1 MDESRRQ
8 RTAECDRFERE
19 LGAYMEGEPSPF
31 VLLHLRDC
39 GFCKVVCEDLTAMRT
54 AAREIP
60 LEEPAPAVW
69 ANIRAQL
76 SAEGAFAEEA
86 GAWNWLWQLELFRRP
101 VPVAAFACM
110 LALGWW
116 LTAPRN
122 YPQPQ
127 ASASLAASEG
137 EPAVVRSMAF
147 VGGGTGLEQAV
158 RELEEAFKAREG
170 TLAPDVKATYDNS
183 LNSLDASIREC
194 NDSLQREPGNSLA
207 HEYLFAAYSQKAE
220 VLSSALEFDEGR

>member
-1 MDESRRQ
+1 MEETRRY
-8 RTAECDRFERE
+8 RTAECDRFELE
-19 LGAYMEGEPSPF
+19 LGAYMDGEARPAVPAH
-31 VLLHLRDC
+31 LHEC
-39 GFCKVVCEDLTAMRT
+39 VFCRVVFEDLMALGR
-54 AAREIP
+54 AAREVP
-60 LEEPAPAVW
+60 LEEPSPVVW

-76 SAEGAFAEEA
+76 SEEGAFAEKA
-86 GAWNWLWQLELFRRP
+86 GAWSWLWQVDFLRRP

-110 LALGWW
+110 LALGCW

-122 YPQPQ
+122 YPQPET
-127 ASASLAASEG
+127 AASLATSAG

-147 VGGGTGLEQAV
+147 AGAGQGLEQAV
-158 RELEEAFKAREG
+158 RELEEAFKAREA
-170 TLAPDVKATYDNS
+170 TLAPDVKATYEKS

-220 VLSSALEFDEGR
+220 VLSSALEIDEGR

>member
-1 MDESRRQ
+1 MDESQRH

-19 LGAYMEGEPSPF
+19 VEACMEGDLRPS
-31 VLLHLRDC
+31 VAAHLRDC
-39 GFCKVVCEDLTAMRT
+39 VFCKVVFEDLMALGR
-54 AAREIP
+54 AARELP
-60 LEEPAPAVW
+60 LEEPSPAVW

-76 SAEGAFAEEA
+76 SAEGALAEKV
-86 GAWNWLWQLELFRRP
+86 GVGSWLWQLDFLRRP

-110 LALGWW
+110 LALGCW

-122 YPQPQ
+122 YPQPETT
-127 ASASLAASEG
+127 ASLATSAG

-147 VGGGTGLEQAV
+147 AGAGQGLEQAV
-158 RELEEAFKAREG
+158 RELEDAFKAREA
-170 TLAPDVKATYDNS
+170 TLAPDVKATYEKS

-220 VLSSALEFDEGR
+220 VLSSALEIDEGR